1 MTTSEGKSRYGW
13 IYKLSEDRLREELAR
28 RGQLSGGDLAAL
40 PDRLLRYEMEKPIE
54 TASLHDAIE
63 MPTVQRL
70 PPPSPPMRPDSP
82 GDLAMGNLRMGED
95 DDAIPARASS
105 RRGMLP
111 LRGGGGQP
119 PPPGGPQHSVTE
131 IFNILRKW
139 NLAFSGSRGSD
150 AEAFLVRIEEGR
162 ALLPVSDDDLFR
174 CLPFFLSG
182 TAGEHETVADYLTCM
197 QALFD
202 RLSPPWTLEEQLNYA
217 HRNRLPRLQ
226 IAIRRDE
233 FRSFASLELLASR
246 IEVSHDAATRYRAP
260 PAPERS
266 LFPELAYRSPKKA
279 ARASAVVAEGVATV
293 SPGGRK
299 KSAKPTSTTAAAP
312 TAASTSTASAD
323 PATAS
328 PRTSTAK
335 CWNCDKIGH
344 IARECG
350 ENRRMYCYRCGK
362 TGVTV
367 KSCATCAGNEPDG
380 IRILRRLGIPT
391 LRDRGSRIRTANGQI
406 AAIAEEADVTVEL
419 EGRRH
424 ALSVCLLPNLV
435 VPCVA
440 GVDFLCVFGVSL
452 DFTAVAWTFAD
463 EPDRKYPFE
472 LGGKSITSAIAGV
485 PAGGGLSELTSDQ
498 ERRLEEFLEKHVP
511 KQVANPGI
519 TKLTE
524 HRIDVGQ
531 HRPVKQRCYLVSPKV
546 QDAIREE
553 VNKML
558 EAGIIEPS
566 FSEWSNPIVM
576 VKKAMGKYRFCLD
589 FQKINSIS
597 KKDAYPLPNMNGILD
612 KLRPAQYISTIDL
625 SQAYF
630 QIPLA
635 KESREITAFSV
646 PGKGLYHFTRMPYGL
661 TGASAT
667 FQRLLD
673 KLIGPEMEPHA
684 FAYLDDIVVVTST
697 FEERLEWLRRVLDKI
712 AAAGLTINPGKC
724 EFCRS
729 HVRYLG
735 FVVQREGLTIDP
747 DKVQPILEYPAPRNL
762 KQLRRFLGMSSWPY
776 LEGYKFTV
784 ITDHSSLRWLH
795 HLKNPTGRLARWAL
809 ELLEYDYEV
818 VHRKGAQHHVPDA
831 LSRMFEGET
840 EPAVVA
846 VADAINPPNTHDQ
859 WYLKKF
865 REVGEAKKNCT
876 DWKIVDGQLYFLKPR
891 PVTSAIVPDLDRWK
905 LVLPREL
912 REEVLRESHDDPQS
926 GHLGVDK
933 THNRLSIA
941 YYWPNAFR
949 DVTGYVKGC
958 EICQQTKVEQASP
971 VGLMG
976 RRVIEAPWTV
986 IAADI
991 MGPLPR
997 SKNGYSYLLVI
1008 QDLFTKWVEYQ
1019 ALRTANGKKIREA
1032 LENLVLSR
1040 WGTPKFLLTDN
1051 GTEFVNQT
1059 LRAFAQDFGITHTTV
1074 PPYHPQANP
1083 VERVNRV
1090 LKTMII
1096 AFLDRD
1102 HRDWDLHIHDFRF
1115 AYNTAHHSSIGTSP
1129 AFLNLGRELEPIN
1142 SLRRRCRDATEVASG
1157 EAGDWSRR
1165 MQDLQALHAWVSE
1178 NLEQAYQKQ
1187 AYYNKHRRD
1196 KTFGVGELVLKRQ
1209 HVLSSA
1215 AQNIAAKLSPKFHG
1229 PFRVSKALSPVVY
1242 ELTDLD
1248 GTAMGKAHIKDLK
1261 VYHNP

>member
-1 MTTSEGKSRYGW
+1 MHT
-13 IYKLSEDRLREELAR
+13 D
-28 RGQLSGGDLAAL
+28 
-40 PDRLLRYEMEKPIE
+40 
-54 TASLHDAIE
+54 
-63 MPTVQRL
+63 
-70 PPPSPPMRPDSP
+70 
-82 GDLAMGNLRMGED
+82 
-95 DDAIPARASS
+95 
-105 RRGMLP
+105 
-111 LRGGGGQP
+111 
-119 PPPGGPQHSVTE
+119 
-131 IFNILRKW
+131 
-139 NLAFSGSRGSD
+139 
-150 AEAFLVRIEEGR
+150 
-162 ALLPVSDDDLFR
+162 
-174 CLPFFLSG
+174 
-182 TAGEHETVADYLTCM
+182 
-197 QALFD
+197 
-202 RLSPPWTLEEQLNYA
+202 
-217 HRNRLPRLQ
+217 
-226 IAIRRDE
+226 
-233 FRSFASLELLASR
+233 
-246 IEVSHDAATRYRAP
+246 
-260 PAPERS
+260 
-266 LFPELAYRSPKKA
+266 
-279 ARASAVVAEGVATV
+279 GV
-293 SPGGRK
+293 
-299 KSAKPTSTTAAAP
+299 
-312 TAASTSTASAD
+312 
-323 PATAS
+323 
-328 PRTSTAK
+328 
-335 CWNCDKIGH
+335 
-344 IARECG
+344 
-350 ENRRMYCYRCGK
+350 
-362 TGVTV
+362 
-367 KSCATCAGNEPDG
+367 
-380 IRILRRLGIPT
+380 RILRRLGIPT
-391 LRDRGSRIRTANGQI
+391 LRDRSSRIRTANGQI
-406 AAIAEEADVTVEL
+406 ATIAEEADVTVEL

-424 ALSVCLLPNLV
+424 SLSVCLLPNLV

-440 GVDFLCVFGVSL
+440 GVDFLCVFGISL

-463 EPDRKYPFE
+463 EPDRRYPFE
-472 LGGKSITSAIAGV
+472 LGGKNITSAVAGV

-498 ERRLEEFLEKHVP
+498 ERRLEEFLENHVP
-511 KQVANPGI
+511 KQVANPGV

-553 VNKML
+553 INKML

-576 VKKAMGKYRFCLD
+576 VKKTTSKYRFCLD
-589 FQKINSIS
+589 FWKINSIS

-612 KLRPAQYISTIDL
+612 KLRPAHYISTIDL

-661 TGASAT
+661 TGAPAT

-697 FEERLEWLRRVLDKI
+697 FEEHLEWLQRVLDKI
-712 AAAGLTINPGKC
+712 AAAGLTINPGK
-724 EFCRS
+724 F
-729 HVRYLG
+729 
-735 FVVQREGLTIDP
+735 REGLTIDP

-762 KQLRRFLGMSSWPY
+762 KQLRRFLGMSSWYHRFIPQFATLSEPLTRLLRKNQRPY

-846 VADAINPPNTHDQ
+846 VADAINPPNTQDQ

-865 REVGEAKKNCT
+865 REVGKVKRNCT

-912 REEVLRESHDDPQS
+912 REEALRESHDDPQS

-933 THNRLSIA
+933 IHYRLSIA

-949 DVTGYVKGC
+949 DVAGYVKRC
-958 EICQQTKVEQASP
+958 KVCQRTKVEQASP

-976 RRVIEAPWTV
+976 RRVIGARWTV

-997 SKNGYSYLLVI
+997 SRSGYSYLLVI
-1008 QDLFTKWVEYQ
+1008 QDLFTKWVECQ
-1019 ALRTANGKKIREA
+1019 ALRTANGKRIREA
-1032 LENLVLSR
+1032 LEDLVLSR
-1040 WGTPKFLLTDN
+1040 LGTPKFLLTDN

-1059 LRAFAQDFGITHTTV
+1059 LRAFAQDFEITHTTV

-1102 HRDWDLHIHDFRF
+1102 HRDWDLHIHDFCF
-1115 AYNTAHHSSIGTSP
+1115 AYNTAHHSSIGTSS

-1142 SLRRRCRDATEVASG
+1142 FLRRRCRNAIEVASG

-1165 MQDLQALHAWVSE
+1165 MQDLRALHAWVSE

-1187 AYYNKHRRD
+1187 AKYYNQHRRD
-1196 KTFGVGELVLKRQ
+1196 KVFGVGELVLKRQ
-1209 HVLSSA
+1209 HVLSSV
-1215 AQNIAAKLSPKFHG
+1215 AQNIAAKLSQKFHG
-1229 PFRVSKALSPVVY
+1229 QFRVSRALSPVVY
-1242 ELTDLD
+1242 ELTELD
-1248 GTAMGKAHIKDLK
+1248 GTAVGKTHVKDLK
-1261 VYHNP
+1261 AYRCPTVGNPSRPYFAPPRPPGATHQPIRLDRWSYSGRSLPVGGPRIAAGPA